1 MNTFFETNIKKN
13 LVLYQ
18 NPLHRRAL
26 SLLKIWLNEHGI
38 NLSECA
44 RDSIKCILNPRYAH
58 SCNMVVS
65 SVLNALRELYS
76 RYSDIFVNIYK
87 NPAKNRLR
95 CQRAQYL
102 IMVARLVCAMLS
114 FPSVRIVW
122 SSFEHSGRVFE
133 TSADFVEHLS
143 SAIQRM
149 EDQIHEVEE
158 NNTEPDFGFSVTV
171 GLLLDAFYVGQA
183 YCHRDDILVRESWFY
198 PDSGYDPY
206 KAPELYG
213 VELEED

>member
-1 MNTFFETNIKKN
+1 MNTFFETNIKQN
-13 LVLYQ
+13 LVLCQ
-18 NPLHRRAL
+18 NPHHRRAL
-26 SLLKIWLNEHGI
+26 SLLKIWLNEDGI
-38 NLSECA
+38 NLSERA
-44 RDSIKCILNPRYAH
+44 RDSIEDILNPRYAH
-58 SCNMVVS
+58 SYNMVVS

-76 RYSDIFVNIYK
+76 TYNTIFENIYQ
-87 NPAKNRLR
+87 NPAKNLLR
-95 CQRAQYL
+95 CRRAQYL

-133 TSADFVEHLS
+133 TSADFVEYLS

-149 EDQIHEVEE
+149 EDQIHEIEE

-171 GLLLDAFYVGQA
+171 DSLIAAFYVGQA

-213 VELEED
+213 VDLEE

>member
-1 MNTFFETNIKKN
+1 MNAFFERNIIEN
-13 LVLYQ
+13 QALCLD
-18 NPLHRRAL
+18 PHHRRAL
-26 SLLKIWLNEHGI
+26 ENLELWLIGHET

-44 RDSIKCILNPRYAH
+44 RNGIEDILNPRYAH

-122 SSFEHSGRVFE
+122 SSFKHSGRVFK
-133 TSADFVEHLS
+133 TPVDFVEHLS

-213 VELEED
+213 VDLEEV